1 MRLKTT
7 GKVVVLIVVVGV
19 AFGAYRM
26 FGDKLLP
33 SAQTK
38 ESLVPDKV
46 NLPSGNGQGVSSGTH
61 YDLPSSD
68 LAPGNGPEVRMLV
81 WAWNAQMGLM
91 FANGGPQTTKG
102 SLMASAG
109 VNLHMSRQDDS
120 GKMQEG
126 LVAFA
131 QDLKNGNSNPSK
143 GTMFVNIMGD
153 GAAQFLKG
161 ANDVLKKL
169 GPEYQAKIVAVI
181 GYSRGEDKFMGP
193 GAWKDNPSACKGGV
207 VAGVLRDGDWNIAEK
222 WLGDNSLPTNP
233 DEKTYDPDALNWV
246 AANDYL
252 DAAEKYIAGYTE
264 TRPVVRHGKKTGETK
279 TIKVNACVTWTP
291 GDVNVAKK
299 KGGLVT
305 IAGTKEYTTQMPCV
319 IIGIDKWMK
328 DNRSTVENLI
338 KAALQGGDAV
348 RSSDA
353 NLQKAGEVSQ
363 QVYQEKDS
371 DANYWVKYYKGAR
384 EADATGIDLDL
395 GGSSVNN
402 LADTMFDFGLVSGSA
417 NLVEATYTAFGNV
430 DKEQYPNLIPDYPP
444 ASVIIDTSYIK
455 DLAASNAPSPTL
467 IKEAKPQRVDTTT
480 KLAVVSRKNISI
492 PFETGSAQFS
502 PSAKG
507 MLEKLRRDLLVA
519 SGLSV
524 EIHGHTDNQG
534 DPKANMDLSERRAFA
549 VKDWLQ
555 KQFPANFP
563 EGRVRIFSHGQEQ
576 PLAPNSSADG
586 RAKNRRVEVVLGKA
600 E

>member
-7 GKVVVLIVVVGV
+7 GKVVVLIVVAGV

-33 SAQTK
+33 GAK
-38 ESLVPDKV
+38 EKPSDVFKVGTVPAA
-46 NLPSGNGQGVSSGTH
+46 NGQGHGSGAH
-61 YDLPSSD
+61 YDPPSSD
-68 LAPGNGPEVRMLV
+68 LANSGTDVRMLV

-91 FANGGPQTTKG
+91 FANGGPSTTKG
-102 SLMASAG
+102 SLMAKKD

-120 GKMQEG
+120 SKMQEA

-131 QDLKNGNSNPSK
+131 QDLKNGNPNPTK
-143 GTMFVNIMGD
+143 GTMFVNVMGD
-153 GAAQFLKG
+153 GAASFLKG
-161 ANDVLKKL
+161 LNDTLRKL

-193 GAWKDNPSACKGGV
+193 STWRDNPSASRGGV

-222 WLGDNSLPTNP
+222 WLGDNGLPTNP

-279 TIKVNACVTWTP
+279 TIKVDGCVTWTP

-299 KGGLVT
+299 KGGLVS
-305 IAGTKEYTTQMPCV
+305 IASTKEYTTQMPCV
-319 IIGIDKWMK
+319 VIGINKWMQ
-328 DNRSTVENLI
+328 DHRQTVINMIDAML
-338 KAALQGGDAV
+338 AGGDAV
-348 RSSDA
+348 RSSDD
-353 NLQKAGEVSQ
+353 NLNKAGQISQ
-363 QVYQEKDS
+363 QVYDEKDA
-371 DANYWVKYYKGAR
+371 DGAYWVRYYKGSR
-384 EADATGIDLDL
+384 EADATGAEIDL

-402 LADTMFDFGLVSGSA
+402 LADTMLAFGLVSGSA
-417 NLVEATYTAFGNV
+417 NLVEATYTTFGDL
-430 DKEQYPNLIPDYPP
+430 DKAQYPELVPTYYP
-444 ASVIIDTSYIK
+444 ASQVIDTSYVKTLAQNSAPDPALLK
-455 DLAASNAPSPTL
+455 D
-467 IKEAKPQRVDTTT
+467 AKPARQDTSR
-480 KLAVVSRKNISI
+480 KINVVSRKNVNI
-492 PFETGSAQFS
+492 PFESGRAVFS
-502 PSAKG
+502 PAAKAV
-507 MLEKLRRDLLVA
+507 LEKLRRDLLVA

-534 DPKANMDLSERRAFA
+534 DPKSNMDLSEMRAFA

-555 KQFPANFP
+555 HEFPVNFP
-563 EGRVRIFSHGQEQ
+563 EGRVRIFAHGQEQ
-576 PLAPNSSADG
+576 PLVPNSSAEG
-586 RAKNRRVEVVLGKA
+586 RAKNRRVEVVLGTSN
-600 E
+600 